1 MFLVWTWLVDFCG
14 CTGSFWFYRF
24 YRFSFIGFCTLFWYT
39 FVHFWGIF
47 FCIFGQIGA
56 TWKRVTG
63 KWIILE
69 HLELENEME
78 QMSPPEVVPLKQII
92 HDDPRIRNRVVIEKN
107 PTQTEITVRKSL
119 IRIRSENMS
128 KLGKNTTKHIIGN
141 TVYQQTAMFLSRIW
155 NIGVKVDGQKK
166 YHF

>member
-1 MFLVWTWLVDFCG
+1 
-14 CTGSFWFYRF
+14 
-24 YRFSFIGFCTLFWYT
+24 
-39 FVHFWGIF
+39 
-47 FCIFGQIGA
+47 
-56 TWKRVTG
+56 
-63 KWIILE
+63 
-69 HLELENEME
+69 ME

-141 TVYQQTAMFLSRIW
+141 TVYQQTAMFLSRI
-155 NIGVKVDGQKK
+155 
-166 YHF
+166 

>member
-24 YRFSFIGFCTLFWYT
+24 YRFSSIGFCTFFEVY
-39 FVHFWGIF
+39 F

-107 PTQTEITVRKSL
+107 PTQTEITVRKPL

-128 KLGKNTTKHIIGN
+128 KWLGKNTTKHIIGN
-141 TVYQQTAMFLSRIW
+141 TVYQQTAMFLGRIW
-155 NIGVKVDGQKK
+155 NIGVKVDGHEK
-166 YHF
+166 YQF

>member
-24 YRFSFIGFCTLFWYT
+24 YRFSSIGFCTFFEVY
-39 FVHFWGIF
+39 F

-119 IRIRSENMS
+119 IRIRSENMC
-128 KLGKNTTKHIIGN
+128 KWLGKNTTKHTIGN
-141 TVYQQTAMFLSRIW
+141 TVYQQMAMFLGPIS
-155 NIGVKVDGQKK
+155 NIGVKVDGQEK
-166 YHF
+166 YQF